1 MIGFKIA
8 KNVKSQLFFL
18 FVPDSFVFYN
28 FVPIFFSSFLKKMQF
43 LFYHSFLYFWTK
55 KKFRTFTFVH
65 ISENLSH
72 TLFFLPSICLFVLFS
87 LLLKINTK
95 RIFNI
100 KTFFCKWLLSS
111 FLYSSRQKNKLKFIK
126 QTNEYL
132 FNQNWQ
138 LLNVNQK
145 KI

>member
-1 MIGFKIA
+1 MSNRNFFFC
-8 KNVKSQLFFL
+8 LFPIPSFSIILCQFFSLHFWKKCNFYFIIRFYTFEQKRNLEHSHLFTFQKTYLTLYFFCPLSVFL
-18 FVPDSFVFYN
+18 FCFRCY
-28 FVPIFFSSFLKKMQF
+28 LKK
-43 LFYHSFLYFWTK
+43 
-55 KKFRTFTFVH
+55 
-65 ISENLSH
+65 
-72 TLFFLPSICLFVLFS
+72 
-87 LLLKINTK
+87 NTK

-132 FNQNWQ
+132 FNKNWQ